1 MRCTRHSVNRTD
13 YTHECRRMVPDARLA
28 SPVSPSVVCY
38 IAAVIL
44 DLTRCAMNDQGQ
56 PAIRLPL
63 LNKLLFSADHIGLQ
77 AIGYFRQQ
85 WVLFFLAPPAI
96 EGMARVPDVNLLGY
110 EIDARV
116 VAGILIFSGRFVDAF
131 TDPLIGWWSDRTRS
145 RWGRRIPFILFS
157 TPFYAVFG
165 ALIWF
170 LPHEG
175 SSWWNAIYFV
185 LMLELFFT
193 AATMSSGALEALV
206 PELTRTAKDRMHVV
220 CLIFL
225 FAVIGAGLGLVMGGF
240 IKDAFGFQIAG
251 SFFAVL
257 ALAFRYLSLRAVWRR
272 APRDITPAA
281 VPFWQGL
288 RDTVRN
294 SQFVAFLPTF
304 VMFTTGVGVLQG
316 WVPFFAVG
324 VLLQER
330 DGAASSLLSMSV
342 IAGVVAAGVV
352 IWMLFSAGR
361 VTKRRIYGVCLVASG
376 LLFPLVGLVGLSA
389 SGGLLV
395 QGLIVMFVAGM
406 PMAAV
411 FLLPKGLTADIADY
425 DALVRGERREAMFY
439 STQNF
444 FEKVTYALPPLLLS
458 LVLQLGDS
466 AENPLGI
473 RLAPVMAG
481 ALVLLGF
488 TLWPRYRLPDT
499 INRETVTQAGL
510 LRQAA

>member
-1 MRCTRHSVNRTD
+1 MTD
-13 YTHECRRMVPDARLA
+13 P
-28 SPVSPSVVCY
+28 
-38 IAAVIL
+38 
-44 DLTRCAMNDQGQ
+44 GQ

-63 LNKLLFSADHIGLQ
+63 LNKVLFSADHIGLQ

-96 EGMARVPDVNLLGY
+96 EGAARVPDVLLLGY

-116 VAGILIFSGRFVDAF
+116 VAGILIFSGRFIDAF

-145 RWGRRIPFILFS
+145 RWGRRIPFVMFS
-157 TPFYAVFG
+157 TPFYAAFG

-170 LPHEG
+170 LPDPG
-175 SSWWNAIYFV
+175 SSWWNAVYFV

-206 PELTRTAKDRMHVV
+206 PELTRTARDRMQVV
-220 CLIFL
+220 SFIFL
-225 FAVIGAGLGLVMGGF
+225 FAVGGAGLGLVMGGY
-240 IKDAFGFQIAG
+240 IKDALGFQVAG
-251 SFFAVL
+251 TIFAVA
-257 ALAFRYLSLRAVWRR
+257 ALVCRYISLSAVWKH
-272 APRDITPAA
+272 APRDITPAQ
-281 VPFWQGL
+281 VPFWDGF
-288 RDTVRN
+288 RDTLKN

-316 WVPFFAVG
+316 WIPFFAVG

-330 DGAASSLLSMSV
+330 DGAASSWLSTSV
-342 IAGVVAAGVV
+342 IGGAIVFGLV
-352 IWMLFSAGR
+352 IWILFSAGA
-361 VTKRRIYGVCLVASG
+361 VSKRRIYGICLVACAAIYP
-376 LLFPLVGLVGLSA
+376 LLSLVGVVVTEQLVL
-389 SGGLLV
+389 
-395 QGLIVMFVAGM
+395 QGLVLVFIAGM

-425 DALVRGERREAMFY
+425 DALLRDERREAMFY

-466 AENPLGI
+466 AADPLGI

-481 ALVLLGF
+481 GLVLLGF
-488 TLWPRYRLPDT
+488 VLWPRYRLPDT
-499 INRETVTQAGL
+499 VNRETVTQAGL
-510 LRQAA
+510 MRQGA

>member
-1 MRCTRHSVNRTD
+1 
-13 YTHECRRMVPDARLA
+13 
-28 SPVSPSVVCY
+28 
-38 IAAVIL
+38 
-44 DLTRCAMNDQGQ
+44 MNDPGQ

-63 LNKLLFSADHIGLQ
+63 LNKLLFSADHIGMQ
-77 AIGYFRQQ
+77 AISYFRQQ

-96 EGMARVPDVNLLGY
+96 EGMARVPDVHLLGY

-116 VAGILIFSGRFVDAF
+116 LAGILIFSGRFIDAF

-145 RWGRRIPFILFS
+145 RWGRRIPFIMFS
-157 TPFYAVFG
+157 TPFYAGFG

-170 LPHEG
+170 LPDPG
-175 SSWWNAIYFV
+175 SSWWNAVYFV

-206 PELTRTAKDRMHVV
+206 PELTRTARDRMQVV
-220 CLIFL
+220 SFIFL
-225 FAVIGAGLGLVMGGF
+225 FAIGGAGLGLVVGGY
-240 IKDAFGFQIAG
+240 IKDAVGFQVAG
-251 SFFAVL
+251 SIFAVA
-257 ALAFRYLSLRAVWRR
+257 ALVFRYISLSAVWKH
-272 APRDITPAA
+272 APRNITPAQ
-281 VPFWQGL
+281 VPFWHSL
-288 RDTVRN
+288 RDTLRN

-316 WVPFFAVG
+316 WIPFFAVAI
-324 VLLQER
+324 LRQER
-330 DGAASSLLSMSV
+330 DGAASSWLSTGV
-342 IAGVVAAGVV
+342 IGGVVVFGLV
-352 IWMLFSAGR
+352 IWFLFSTGA
-361 VTKRRIYGVCLVASG
+361 VSKRRIYGICLVACG
-376 LLFPLVGLVGLSA
+376 VLYPLLSLVGIVVTEHLVL
-389 SGGLLV
+389 
-395 QGLIVMFVAGM
+395 QGLVLVFIAGM

-425 DALVRGERREAMFY
+425 DALLRDERREAMFY

-444 FEKVTYALPPLLLS
+444 FEKLTYALPPLLLS
-458 LVLQLGDS
+458 LILQLGDS

-499 INRETVTQAGL
+499 INRGTVTQAGL
-510 LRQAA
+510 LRDGA

>member
-1 MRCTRHSVNRTD
+1 
-13 YTHECRRMVPDARLA
+13 
-28 SPVSPSVVCY
+28 
-38 IAAVIL
+38 
-44 DLTRCAMNDQGQ
+44 MNDPGQ
-56 PAIRLPL
+56 PATRLPL

-85 WVLFFLAPPAI
+85 WVLFFLAPPAV
-96 EGMARVPDVNLLGY
+96 EGMARVPDVHLLGY

-116 VAGILIFSGRFVDAF
+116 VAGILIFSGRFIDAF

-145 RWGRRIPFILFS
+145 RWGRRIPFIMFS
-157 TPFYAVFG
+157 TPFYAGFG

-170 LPHEG
+170 LPDPG
-175 SSWWNAIYFV
+175 STWWNAVYFV

-206 PELTRTAKDRMHVV
+206 PELTRTARDRMQVV
-220 CLIFL
+220 SFIFL
-225 FAVIGAGLGLVMGGF
+225 FAVGGAGLGLVMGGY
-240 IKDAFGFQIAG
+240 IKDALGFQVAG
-251 SFFAVL
+251 SIFAVA
-257 ALAFRYLSLRAVWRR
+257 ALVFRYVSLSAIWKH
-272 APRDITPAA
+272 APRDITPAQ
-281 VPFWQGL
+281 VPFWTGL
-288 RDTVRN
+288 KDTLRN

-316 WVPFFAVG
+316 WIPFFAVG
-324 VLLQER
+324 ILLQER
-330 DGAASSLLSMSV
+330 DGAASSWLSTSV
-342 IAGVVAAGVV
+342 IGGVIVFGLV
-352 IWMLFSAGR
+352 IWALFSAGA
-361 VTKRRIYGVCLVASG
+361 VSKRRIYAICLAACG
-376 LLFPLVGLVGLSA
+376 LLLPLLSLVGIVTAERLVL
-389 SGGLLV
+389 
-395 QGLIVMFVAGM
+395 QGLVLVFIVGM

-411 FLLPKGLTADIADY
+411 FLLPKGLIADIADY
-425 DALVRGERREAMFY
+425 DALVRNERREAMFY

-458 LVLQLGDS
+458 LILQLGDS

-510 LRQAA
+510 LRQVA

>member
-1 MRCTRHSVNRTD
+1 
-13 YTHECRRMVPDARLA
+13 
-28 SPVSPSVVCY
+28 
-38 IAAVIL
+38 
-44 DLTRCAMNDQGQ
+44 MNDPGQ
-56 PAIRLPL
+56 PATRLPL

-85 WVLFFLAPPAI
+85 WVLFFLAPPAV
-96 EGMARVPDVNLLGY
+96 EGMARVPDVLLLGY

-116 VAGILIFSGRFVDAF
+116 VAGVLIFSGRFIDAF

-145 RWGRRIPFILFS
+145 RWGRRIPFIMFS
-157 TPFYAVFG
+157 TPFYAGFG

-170 LPHEG
+170 LPDPG
-175 SSWWNAIYFV
+175 SSWWNAVYFV

-206 PELTRTAKDRMHVV
+206 PELTRTARDRMQVV
-220 CLIFL
+220 SFIFL
-225 FAVIGAGLGLVMGGF
+225 FAVGGAGLGLVMGGY
-240 IKDAFGFQIAG
+240 IKDALGFQVAG
-251 SFFAVL
+251 SIFAVA
-257 ALAFRYLSLRAVWRR
+257 ALVFRYVSLSAIWKH
-272 APRDITPAA
+272 APRDITPAQ
-281 VPFWQGL
+281 VPFWTGMK
-288 RDTVRN
+288 DTLRN

-316 WVPFFAVG
+316 WIPFFAVG
-324 VLLQER
+324 ILLQER
-330 DGAASSLLSMSV
+330 DGAASSWLSTSV
-342 IAGVVAAGVV
+342 IGGVIVFGLV
-352 IWMLFSAGR
+352 IWALFSAGA
-361 VTKRRIYGVCLVASG
+361 VSKRRIYAICLAACG
-376 LLFPLVGLVGLSA
+376 LLLPLLSLVGIVTAERLVL
-389 SGGLLV
+389 
-395 QGLIVMFVAGM
+395 QGLVLVFIVGM

-411 FLLPKGLTADIADY
+411 FLLPKGLIADIADY
-425 DALVRGERREAMFY
+425 DALVRNERREAMFY

-458 LVLQLGDS
+458 LILQLGDS

-510 LRQAA
+510 LRQVA

>member
-1 MRCTRHSVNRTD
+1 
-13 YTHECRRMVPDARLA
+13 
-28 SPVSPSVVCY
+28 
-38 IAAVIL
+38 
-44 DLTRCAMNDQGQ
+44 MNDPGQ
-56 PAIRLPL
+56 PATRLPL

-85 WVLFFLAPPAI
+85 WVLFFLAPPAV
-96 EGMARVPDVNLLGY
+96 EGMARVPDVHLLGY

-116 VAGILIFSGRFVDAF
+116 LAGILIFSGRFIDAF

-145 RWGRRIPFILFS
+145 RWGRRIPFIMFS
-157 TPFYAVFG
+157 TPFYAGFG

-170 LPHEG
+170 LPEPG
-175 SSWWNAIYFV
+175 SSWWNAVYFV

-206 PELTRTAKDRMHVV
+206 PELTRTARDRMQVV
-220 CLIFL
+220 SFIFL
-225 FAVIGAGLGLVMGGF
+225 FAVGGAGLGLVMGGY
-240 IKDAFGFQIAG
+240 IKDALGFQVAG
-251 SFFAVL
+251 SIFAVV
-257 ALAFRYLSLRAVWRR
+257 ALVVRYISLSAIWNH
-272 APRDITPAA
+272 APRDITPAS
-281 VPFWQGL
+281 VPFWHGL
-288 RDTVRN
+288 RDTLRN

-316 WVPFFAVG
+316 WIPFFAVG
-324 VLLQER
+324 VLQQER
-330 DGAASSLLSMSV
+330 DGAASSWLSTSV
-342 IAGVVAAGVV
+342 IGGAIVFGLV
-352 IWMLFSAGR
+352 IWILFSAGA
-361 VTKRRIYGVCLVASG
+361 VSKRRIYGICLIACGVLYP
-376 LLFPLVGLVGLSA
+376 LLSLVGIVVAEHLVL
-389 SGGLLV
+389 
-395 QGLIVMFVAGM
+395 QGLVLVFIAGM

-425 DALVRGERREAMFY
+425 DALLRDERREAMFY

-458 LVLQLGDS
+458 LILQLGDS

-510 LRQAA
+510 LRQVA

>member
-1 MRCTRHSVNRTD
+1 
-13 YTHECRRMVPDARLA
+13 
-28 SPVSPSVVCY
+28 
-38 IAAVIL
+38 
-44 DLTRCAMNDQGQ
+44 MNDPGQ
-56 PAIRLPL
+56 PATRLPL
-63 LNKLLFSADHIGLQ
+63 LNKLLFSSDHIGLQ

-85 WVLFFLAPPAI
+85 WVLFFLAPPAV
-96 EGMARVPDVNLLGY
+96 EGMARVPDVHLLGY

-116 VAGILIFSGRFVDAF
+116 LAGILIFSGRFIDAF

-145 RWGRRIPFILFS
+145 RWGRRIPFIMFS
-157 TPFYAVFG
+157 TPFYAGFG

-170 LPHEG
+170 LPEPG
-175 SSWWNAIYFV
+175 SSWWNAVYFV

-206 PELTRTAKDRMHVV
+206 PELTRTARDRMQVV
-220 CLIFL
+220 SFIFL
-225 FAVIGAGLGLVMGGF
+225 FAVGGAGLGLVMGGY
-240 IKDAFGFQIAG
+240 IKDALGFQVAG
-251 SFFAVL
+251 SIFAVV
-257 ALAFRYLSLRAVWRR
+257 ALVVRYISLSAIWNH
-272 APRDITPAA
+272 APRDITPAS
-281 VPFWQGL
+281 VPFWHGL
-288 RDTVRN
+288 RDTLRN

-316 WVPFFAVG
+316 WIPFFAVG
-324 VLLQER
+324 VLQQER
-330 DGAASSLLSMSV
+330 DGAASSWLSTSV
-342 IAGVVAAGVV
+342 IGGAIVFGLV
-352 IWMLFSAGR
+352 IWILFSAGA
-361 VTKRRIYGVCLVASG
+361 VSKRRIYGICLIACGVLYP
-376 LLFPLVGLVGLSA
+376 LLSLVGIVVAEHLVL
-389 SGGLLV
+389 
-395 QGLIVMFVAGM
+395 QGLVLVFIAGM

-425 DALVRGERREAMFY
+425 DALLRDERREAMFY

-458 LVLQLGDS
+458 LILQLGDS

-510 LRQAA
+510 LRQVA